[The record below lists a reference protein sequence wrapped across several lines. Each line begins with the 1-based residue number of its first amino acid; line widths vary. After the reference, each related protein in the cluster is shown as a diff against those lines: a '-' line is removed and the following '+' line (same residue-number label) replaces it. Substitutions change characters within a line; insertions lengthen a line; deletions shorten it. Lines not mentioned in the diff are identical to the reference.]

1 MNTFIRSL
9 CVLACVLTLNGGI
22 MTPHES
28 AFAAESVAAKTSEIE
43 GEIVKI
49 VPAKREIYV
58 LSAEKK
64 HEYYFNDTTTVTK
77 GDSAAQ
83 FDDLKTGMKVKVTA
97 NKIGKR
103 LDPTAVKILE

>member
-1 MNTFIRSL
+1 
-9 CVLACVLTLNGGI
+9 
-22 MTPHES
+22 
-28 AFAAESVAAKTSEIE
+28 
-43 GEIVKI
+43 
-49 VPAKREIYV
+49 
-58 LSAEKK
+58 
-64 HEYYFNDTTTVTK
+64 VTK